1 MTKNKKINLTMMIVF
16 IFMNFVLSMS
26 STLFNGILDKMVVDL
41 NVSLSKVGYL
51 TSFYA
56 FGAGI
61 GVPIFLIIFNKKE
74 TSLLLKTML
83 ALNIIVT
90 FFSIMAPTFELLL
103 ITRFFMGLAGNCYS
117 VLATLTIA
125 TLSPKES
132 VGKNLSLLIAG
143 AATALMVGVPLT
155 RELVALYSW
164 KLVFLGLIFIM
175 LLSLIY
181 FIFFLP
187 KGAHQKEVNL
197 RFELQLL
204 KERKV
209 LLVLISSMVTFIGYG
224 AFYTYLIP
232 YTIHQF
238 SYFEGYTSIFL
249 MVIGLSSF
257 IGNLIGGFFCDRF
270 GFYKS
275 LIGGTFLQ
283 ICLSFIIFMTN
294 TSFVIQLIVICL
306 WMVNGWFIGLQIN
319 TAITIV
325 TQNKSSLMI
334 SLNSSG
340 IQLGQAIGTSI
351 AAMIITKTNISFVVL
366 LSTLTSFVVFIVLK
380 TNQKMKI

>member
-26 STLFNGILDKMVVDL
+26 STLFNGILDKMVIDL

-74 TSLLLKTML
+74 TSLLLKIML

-90 FFSIMAPTFELLL
+90 LFSIMAPTFELLL

-117 VLATLTIA
+117 VLATLMIA
-125 TLSPKES
+125 SLSPKEK
-132 VGKNLSLLIAG
+132 VGKNLALLIAG
-143 AATALMVGVPLT
+143 AAVALMVGVPLT

-164 KLVFLGLIFIM
+164 KFVFLGLIFIM
-175 LLSLIY
+175 LLSLAY
-181 FIFFLP
+181 FLFAKRNASKRSEFKIRITIF
-187 KGAHQKEVNL
+187 K
-197 RFELQLL
+197 
-204 KERKV
+204 RKV
-209 LLVLISSMVTFIGYG
+209 LLVLISSIVTFIGYG
-224 AFYTYLIP
+224 AFYTYLTP
-232 YTIHQF
+232 YIIHQF

-275 LIGGTFLQ
+275 LVGSSFLQ

-294 TSFVIQLIVICL
+294 TSFVIQLVMICL

-340 IQLGQAIGTSI
+340 IQLGQALGTSI

-366 LSTLTSFVVFIVLK
+366 LSILTSFVVFIILK

>member
-26 STLFNGILDKMVVDL
+26 STLFNGILDKMVIDL

-74 TSLLLKTML
+74 TSLLLKIML

-90 FFSIMAPTFELLL
+90 LFSIMAPTFELLL

-117 VLATLTIA
+117 VLATLMIA
-125 TLSPKES
+125 SLSPKEK

-143 AATALMVGVPLT
+143 VAAALMVGVPLT

-164 KLVFLGLIFIM
+164 KFVFLGLIFIM
-175 LLSLIY
+175 LLSLAY
-181 FIFFLP
+181 FISYLP
-187 KGAHQKEVNL
+187 KGTHQKEVNL
-197 RFELQLL
+197 KLELQFL

-209 LLVLISSMVTFIGYG
+209 LLVLLSSIVTFIGYG
-224 AFYTYLIP
+224 AIYTYLTP
-232 YTIHQF
+232 YIIHQF
-238 SYFEGYTSIFL
+238 PYFEGYTSIFL
-249 MVIGLSSF
+249 MIIGLSSF

-275 LIGGTFLQ
+275 LVGGSFLQ
-283 ICLSFIIFMTN
+283 VCLSFIIFMTN
-294 TSFVIQLIVICL
+294 TSFVIQLVMICL

-340 IQLGQAIGTSI
+340 IQLGQALGTSI
-351 AAMIITKTNISFVVL
+351 AAMIITKANISFIVL
-366 LSTLTSFVVFIVLK
+366 LSTVTSIIVFIILNA
-380 TNQKMKI
+380 NQKMKI

>member
-1 MTKNKKINLTMMIVF
+1 MTKNKKINLMMMTVF

-56 FGAGI
+56 FGAGV
-61 GVPIFLIIFNKKE
+61 GVPLFLIIFNKKE
-74 TSLLLKTML
+74 TSFLLKVML

-90 FFSIMAPTFELLL
+90 LFSIMAPTFELLL

-125 TLSPKES
+125 SLSPKEK

-143 AATALMVGVPLT
+143 AATALMIGVPLT
-155 RELVALYSW
+155 RELVVLYSW

-181 FIFFLP
+181 FVVFLP
-187 KGAHQKEVNL
+187 KGTHQKEVNL
-197 RFELQLL
+197 KCELQLL
-204 KERKV
+204 KARKV
-209 LLVLISSMVTFIGYG
+209 LLVLISSIVTFIGYG
-224 AFYTYLIP
+224 AFYTYLTP
-232 YTIHQF
+232 YIIHQF

-249 MVIGLSSF
+249 MIIGLSSF

-275 LIGGTFLQ
+275 LVGGTFLQ
-283 ICLSFIIFMTN
+283 ICLSLVIFMTN
-294 TSFVIQLIVICL
+294 TSFIIQLIIICL

-351 AAMIITKTNISFVVL
+351 AAMIITKANISFIVL
-366 LSTLTSFVVFIVLK
+366 LSMVTSIIVFIILK
-380 TNQKMKI
+380 ANQKMKI

>member
-26 STLFNGILDKMVVDL
+26 STLFNGILDKMVIDL

-74 TSLLLKTML
+74 TSLLLKIML

-90 FFSIMAPTFELLL
+90 LFSIMAPTFELLL

-117 VLATLTIA
+117 VLATLMIA
-125 TLSPKES
+125 SLSPKEK
-132 VGKNLSLLIAG
+132 VGKNLALLIAG
-143 AATALMVGVPLT
+143 AAVALMVGVPLT

-164 KLVFLGLIFIM
+164 KFVFLGLIFIM
-175 LLSLIY
+175 LLSLAY
-181 FIFFLP
+181 FLFAKRNASKRSEFKIRITIF
-187 KGAHQKEVNL
+187 K
-197 RFELQLL
+197 
-204 KERKV
+204 RKV
-209 LLVLISSMVTFIGYG
+209 LLVLISSIVTFIGYG
-224 AFYTYLIP
+224 AFYTYLTP
-232 YTIHQF
+232 YIIHQF

-257 IGNLIGGFFCDRF
+257 IGNLIGGIFCDRF

-275 LIGGTFLQ
+275 LVGSSFLQ

-294 TSFVIQLIVICL
+294 TSFVIQLVMICL

-340 IQLGQAIGTSI
+340 IQLGQALGTSI

-366 LSTLTSFVVFIVLK
+366 LSILTSFVVFIILK

>member
-26 STLFNGILDKMVVDL
+26 STLFNGILDKMVIDL

-74 TSLLLKTML
+74 TSLLLKIML

-90 FFSIMAPTFELLL
+90 LFSIMAPTFELLL

-117 VLATLTIA
+117 VLATLMIA
-125 TLSPKES
+125 SLSPKEK
-132 VGKNLSLLIAG
+132 VGKNLALLIAG
-143 AATALMVGVPLT
+143 AAVALMVGVPLT

-164 KLVFLGLIFIM
+164 KFVFLGLIFIM
-175 LLSLIY
+175 LLSLAY
-181 FIFFLP
+181 FIFYLP
-187 KGAHQKEVNL
+187 KGTHQKEVNL
-197 RFELQLL
+197 KLELQFL

-209 LLVLISSMVTFIGYG
+209 LLVLISSIVTFIGYG
-224 AFYTYLIP
+224 AFYTYLTP
-232 YTIHQF
+232 YIIYQF

-275 LIGGTFLQ
+275 LVGSSFLQ

-294 TSFVIQLIVICL
+294 TFFVIQLVMICL

-340 IQLGQAIGTSI
+340 IQLGQALGTSI

>member
-26 STLFNGILDKMVVDL
+26 STLFNGILDKMVIDL

-74 TSLLLKTML
+74 TSLLLKIML

-90 FFSIMAPTFELLL
+90 LFSIMAPTFELLL

-117 VLATLTIA
+117 VLATLMIA
-125 TLSPKES
+125 SLSPKEK

-143 AATALMVGVPLT
+143 VAAALMVGVPLT

-164 KLVFLGLIFIM
+164 KFVFLGLIFIM
-175 LLSLIY
+175 LLSLAY
-181 FIFFLP
+181 FISYLP
-187 KGAHQKEVNL
+187 KGTHQKEVNL
-197 RFELQLL
+197 KLELQFL

-209 LLVLISSMVTFIGYG
+209 LLVLLSSIVTFIGYG
-224 AFYTYLIP
+224 AIYTYLTP
-232 YTIHQF
+232 YIIHQI

-249 MVIGLSSF
+249 MIIGLSSF

-275 LIGGTFLQ
+275 LVGGSFLQ
-283 ICLSFIIFMTN
+283 VCLSFIIFMTN
-294 TSFVIQLIVICL
+294 TSFVIQLVMICL

-340 IQLGQAIGTSI
+340 IQLGQALGTSI
-351 AAMIITKTNISFVVL
+351 AAMIITKANISFIVL
-366 LSTLTSFVVFIVLK
+366 LSTVTSIIVFIILNA
-380 TNQKMKI
+380 NQKMKI